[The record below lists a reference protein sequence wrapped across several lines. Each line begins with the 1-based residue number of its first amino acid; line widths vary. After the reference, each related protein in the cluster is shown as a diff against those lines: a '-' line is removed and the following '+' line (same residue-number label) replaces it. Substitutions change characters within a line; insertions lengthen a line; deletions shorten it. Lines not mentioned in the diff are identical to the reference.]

1 MRDGQLG
8 IFKKPFLT
16 VFAGRMGDVR
26 NCWKRFK
33 RSFYGTDRRA
43 KAAVLMIEFRVLSFR
58 REAIA
63 LGASLSY
70 HPLRRERA

>member
-1 MRDGQLG
+1 LLAEWGREKL
-8 IFKKPFLT
+8 LET
-16 VFAGRMGDVR
+16 VQEII
-26 NCWKRFK
+26 
-33 RSFYGTDRRA
+33 YGTDRRA